1 LSNYTESR
9 VHDLIVS
16 AFAMPL
22 EAATE
27 MIRFTFVVGGGKL
40 IRAKY
45 DEDLPKWMV
54 TALREIGF
62 NEDRSAALDFSSQ
75 GTFKHQHDTG
85 QNIKTIIVFPH
96 VLCCQKK
103 APGAATSGSAAAA
116 SAPAANSPETIVRAA
131 GLDTFKEI
139 VASKTS
145 TWKQKKNL
153 LKVLQDGL
161 DDYRALEAKL
171 VRGEALSPAE
181 QARYD
186 ESTGEDEVK
195 ITWLQGEIKAA
206 VDSGK
211 LTAKE
216 KAEVLGHIDSNIAAV
231 TTELDKARAEN
242 KPKKVATLEDK
253 LKALVERKAS
263 VQRVE
268 AVPFHRLKHCDEIMK
283 HRLKLLALQPLEEKQ
298 RAQSL
303 TMAELKMLEPKPDI
317 EEAIR
322 GLEQASK
329 GWFADEEIFR
339 SSCENEERLAREK
352 YAASKRDA
360 SKKKT
365 GSSASSTGTAGRAS
379 GGARAA
385 PSALDWSTV
394 GVKRAVKP
402 SAAKSAP
409 RGGSGFA
416 AAFDDDSDD
425 SA

>member
-1 LSNYTESR
+1 
-9 VHDLIVS
+9 
-16 AFAMPL
+16 
-22 EAATE
+22 

-96 VLCCQKK
+96 VLCSQKK
-103 APGAATSGSAAAA
+103 SAGAATGSGSTA
-116 SAPAANSPETIVRAA
+116 STPNATSPETIVRAA
-131 GLDTFKEI
+131 GLETFKEI
-139 VASKTS
+139 VTSKTS

-153 LKVLQDGL
+153 LKVLQDSL
-161 DDYRALEAKL
+161 DDYRTLEAKL
-171 VRGEALSPAE
+171 VRGEALSAAE

-186 ESTGEDEVK
+186 ESTGEDEAK
-195 ITWLQGEIKAA
+195 ITWLQGEIKAV
-206 VDSGK
+206 VDAGK
-211 LTAKE
+211 LAAKE

-231 TTELDKARAEN
+231 TAELDKARAEN
-242 KPKKVATLEDK
+242 KPKKVATLEEK
-253 LKALVERKAS
+253 HKVLVERKAS

-268 AVPFHRLKHCDEIMK
+268 ALPFHRLKHCDEIMK
-283 HRLKLLALQPLEEKQ
+283 QRLKLLALQPLEEKQ

-303 TMAELKMLEPKPDI
+303 TMAELKMLEPKTDI

-329 GWFADEEIFR
+329 GWFADEEMFR
-339 SSCENEERLAREK
+339 ASCENEERLAREK

-360 SKKKT
+360 SKKKS
-365 GSSASSTGTAGRAS
+365 GNSASGSGTSGKVGGRP
-379 GGARAA
+379 AA
-385 PSALDWSTV
+385 SALDWSTV

-402 SAAKSAP
+402 AAKSGAA
-409 RGGSGFA
+409 RIGSGFA
-416 AAFDDDSDD
+416 AAFDDDSDE